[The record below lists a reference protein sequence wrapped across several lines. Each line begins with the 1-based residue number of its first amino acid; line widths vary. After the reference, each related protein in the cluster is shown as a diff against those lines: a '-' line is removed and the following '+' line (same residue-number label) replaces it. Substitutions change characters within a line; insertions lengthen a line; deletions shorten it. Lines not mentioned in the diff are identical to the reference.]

1 MPVRKQPWS
10 RIVIFSTLW
19 IRTLR
24 LREPVGLYASIEWY
38 KWVYNPKL
46 GPQFVILPIELQSL
60 SHLKGLNYN
69 TNKKQQQKHAGPLSA
84 GFRVRI
90 ATQARHMGSWPR
102 GDSGKTYLI
111 FSVSFYIQP
120 LHLRLVSVQLGP
132 KKEKQE
138 KKKSLWL
145 FSLRQPLLKS
155 HFSQFHEQVPEEWP
169 PLAAQCWA
177 CFHVSGMLQDFF
189 FKWASHAGC
198 FQVLR
203 ALLGFSSK
211 TETQCKVKS
220 SWFHSCFLQQM
231 VILPQRHWAS
241 LLLC

>member
-69 TNKKQQQKHAGPLSA
+69 TNKKQQQKHTGPLSA

-90 ATQARHMGSWPR
+90 TTQARHMGSWPR

-138 KKKSLWL
+138 KKKVSDC
-145 FSLRQPLLKS
+145 SHSDS
-155 HFSQFHEQVPEEWP
+155 HFLKVISLNSMSKSQRSDLPWLHSAELVFMFLECCRISFLNGQV
-169 PLAAQCWA
+169 
-177 CFHVSGMLQDFF
+177 MLVVF
-189 FKWASHAGC
+189 
-198 FQVLR
+198 
-203 ALLGFSSK
+203 
-211 TETQCKVKS
+211 KS
-220 SWFHSCFLQQM
+220 SELS
-231 VILPQRHWAS
+231 
-241 LLLC
+241 